1 MGGKWTTYRKMAQDT
16 IDIGSKKAGLE
27 QVSSNTKNLHIHGYH
42 ENSKEFGDYVIHY
55 NAFRSDTISPEV
67 AKQYG
72 LTRANNRVLINIAV
86 LKKVMNTTGKPTS
99 SKVSGHASNLTG
111 QLKNLEFKEITEG
124 TAIYYVLI
132 FVNRRYFIEKL
143 FSEFGANFIK
153 FIYLIPS
160 EVRLSSHLV
169 YYSNCRQRNCSNHC

>member
-1 MGGKWTTYRKMAQDT
+1 MHTL
-16 IDIGSKKAGLE
+16 I
-27 QVSSNTKNLHIHGYH
+27 NNLFKLLFISALSLASLNSYA
-42 ENSKEFGDYVIHY
+42 ENSKQFGDYVIHY

-99 SKVSGHASNLTG
+99 SKVTGHASNLTG

-124 TAIYYVLI
+124 NAIYFYDFVQLI
-132 FVNRRYFIEKL
+132 AKRHGRRREWQD
-143 FSEFGANFIK
+143 
-153 FIYLIPS
+153 
-160 EVRLSSHLV
+160 
-169 YYSNCRQRNCSNHC
+169 RQRRPVERDRLQW